1 MEVWLAQWL
10 SLRVHYSKNEVAV
23 SPKNKKLQLPGATL
37 KNDGVEFFSF
47 GLLLALEITNYA
59 WVSRTLRTTQ

>member
-23 SPKNKKLQLPGATL
+23 GPENKKLQLPGATL

-47 GLLLALEITNYA
+47 GL
-59 WVSRTLRTTQ
+59 